1 MASVTTSGPMPSPPM
16 TASLMLCA
24 TTAVPYFP
32 VAATWQECP
41 WPHRRSDSV
50 KINHPGEAGP
60 DGASDVDLLATEHLA
75 DGPDDAWTVGV
86 PEEDHVVRRRQF
98 GVQAVDLDE
107 VLGVAESRQGAAD
120 RHQLTV
126 RRGATHRQQVPPVVA
141 HLVRHETH
149 LHAAFLGHK
158 WRVDVGN
165 RLLGDVA
172 EESLHN
178 RQP

>member
-50 KINHPGEAGP
+50 KINHPGKAGP
-60 DGASDVDLLATEHLA
+60 DGGSDFAQQIGMDSRINRQHHQGVAALGLPANLHASDVDLLATEYLA

-86 PEEDHVVRRRQF
+86 PEE
-98 GVQAVDLDE
+98 
-107 VLGVAESRQGAAD
+107 
-120 RHQLTV
+120 
-126 RRGATHRQQVPPVVA
+126 
-141 HLVRHETH
+141 
-149 LHAAFLGHK
+149 
-158 WRVDVGN
+158 
-165 RLLGDVA
+165 
-172 EESLHN
+172 
-178 RQP
+178 